1 MSPALLLKSYGLHG
15 DCKVLQLLDVTVSA
29 PKTCA
34 AFEFTCQDGSCI
46 DLRRV
51 CDRRTDCRDGS
62 DEADCGKSLLTLII
76 LLLSAM
82 GNYIIQMLKS
92 HC

>member
-1 MSPALLLKSYGLHG
+1 MRQITSPALLLQSNGLHG
-15 DCKVLQLLDVTVSA
+15 DCNILQLLDVTVSA

-62 DEADCGKSLLTLII
+62 DEANCGKSVLTLII
-76 LLLSAM
+76 LFFNCHGKLHFTDA
-82 GNYIIQMLKS
+82 
-92 HC
+92 